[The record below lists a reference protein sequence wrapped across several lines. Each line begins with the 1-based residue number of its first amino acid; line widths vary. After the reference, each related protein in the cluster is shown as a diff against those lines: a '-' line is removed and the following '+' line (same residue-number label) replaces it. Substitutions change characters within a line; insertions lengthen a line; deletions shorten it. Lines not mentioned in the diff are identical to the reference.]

1 MTNYDALLENITPA
15 KMAQIM
21 MCPSEFGGETT
32 TCPDRGKKCGK
43 CKLRWLN
50 TEMDGGEAKQAKHKY
65 GQYKNVRLTDNEKQ
79 KLIDEYGE
87 ERTLRAI
94 EYLSEYMQYKVY
106 HVKSH
111 YLAMR
116 KWVFAALH
124 EKAVKEEKLR
134 RDIEKSKPKP
144 NFDSGLDFNL
154 DDIIE
159 R

>member
-1 MTNYDALLENITPA
+1 M
-15 KMAQIM
+15 
-21 MCPSEFGGETT
+21 
-32 TCPDRGKKCGK
+32 
-43 CKLRWLN
+43 
-50 TEMDGGEAKQAKHKY
+50 
-65 GQYKNVRLTDNEKQ
+65 RLTDNEKQ

-116 KWVFAALH
+116 KWVFTALQ